1 MRNTNK
7 KGFTIVELVI
17 VVAVIAILAAV
28 LIPTFSGIIA
38 KANLSADQQA
48 VRNMNTSL
56 ATYIGTEKEISDVMS
71 HLRSFGFSY
80 EKMVTYSKG
89 YHYCYAKSTNQMYLL
104 DANNNV
110 VYPENA
116 EISKSE
122 LWAAYK
128 DHATYIIPGIN
139 NYYAISAITSQ
150 VEFDAAF
157 GNGTFVLD
165 LNKNVCTVNGNA
177 NVTVKNGAVT
187 GTGFASAE
195 GTVTVSASNETNTV
209 KSTNADGKT
218 TKITYTNVLNPAGIS
233 SYGNI
238 RDVTFVDGLIVE
250 YINCVFT
257 DAPGFYQ
264 TFGYALNL
272 TFKDCTFVNIDGF
285 ALVLQPVN
293 DGTLTLAERTASTV
307 TVDGCEFINC
317 NRGIHISDWENT
329 TVTVKNSTFALK
341 TGSSAYNCIQ
351 ISVYE
356 TDAELASMKLNFTN
370 NTVAS
375 ANGVVYFHDDMTG
388 TQSLDAFKG
397 VLNFSGNTYA
407 EDVVMIA
414 DRNQYTSSHLL
425 YNNDE
430 AKKALAALIK

>member
-28 LIPTFSGIIA
+28 LIPTFTGIIA
-38 KANLSADQQA
+38 RANLSADQQA

-56 ATYIGTEKEISDVMS
+56 ATYTGTEKEISDIMS

-187 GTGFASAE
+187 GSGFKGTE
-195 GTVTVSASNETNTV
+195 GTVTVSESNAENTV
-209 KSTNADGKT
+209 KVTDETGKT
-218 TKITYTNVLNPAGIS
+218 TKITYTNVLNPAGVES
-233 SYGNI
+233 G
-238 RDVTFVDGLIVE
+238 TGAKHPDGCIVE
-250 YINCVFT
+250 YVNCVFT
-257 DAPGFYQ
+257 KHTGFYQ
-264 TFGYALNL
+264 NGGQALNL
-272 TFKDCTFVNIDGF
+272 IFKDCTFVNINGF
-285 ALVLQPVN
+285 AIILQPGEGKKVP
-293 DGTLTLAERTASTV
+293 AERTASTV

-317 NRGIHISDWENT
+317 ERGIHISDWENT

-414 DRNQYTSSHLL
+414 DRGEYENGHFL
-425 YNNDE
+425 YNNNT
-430 AKKALAALIK
+430 AMSALEALIK

>member
-1 MRNTNK
+1 MKNSNK

-17 VVAVIAILAAV
+17 VIAVIAILAAV
-28 LIPTFSGIIA
+28 LIPTFSSLIA

-48 VRNMNTSL
+48 IRNMNTAL
-56 ATYIGTEKEISDVMS
+56 ATYTDTEKDISDIMS

-80 EKMVTYSKG
+80 EKMVTYSRG

-104 DANNNV
+104 DADNNV

-139 NYYAISAITSQ
+139 NYYAISAVTSQ

-157 GNGTFVLD
+157 GSGTFVLD
-165 LNKNVCTVNGNA
+165 LNKNVCTVNGNS
-177 NVTVKNGAVT
+177 NVTVKNGAIT
-187 GTGFASAE
+187 GSGFAGTE
-195 GTVTVSASNETNTV
+195 GAVAVSTSNENNTV
-209 KSTNADGKT
+209 KTTNSDGKT
-218 TKITYTNVLNPAGIS
+218 TKITYTNVLNPAGITS
-233 SYGNI
+233 MGS
-238 RDVTFVDGLIVE
+238 VTYVDGLIVE

-257 DAPGFYQ
+257 KAPGFYQ
-264 TFGYALNL
+264 NLGTALNL
-272 TFKDCTFVNIDGF
+272 TFKDCTFVNINGF
-285 ALVLQPVN
+285 ALVLQPVG

-317 NRGIHISDWENT
+317 ERGIHISDWENT

-351 ISVYE
+351 ISEYE

-375 ANGVVYFHDDMTG
+375 ANGVVYFHDEMTG
-388 TQSLDAFKG
+388 PQSLESLKG
-397 VLNFSGNTYA
+397 VLNFSGNTFA

-414 DRNQYTSSHLL
+414 DRGEYENGHLL
-425 YNNDE
+425 YKNDE
-430 AKKALAALIK
+430 AIKALAALIK

>member
-187 GTGFASAE
+187 GSGFKGTE
-195 GTVTVSASNETNTV
+195 GTITVSESNENNTV
-209 KSTNADGKT
+209 KVTDDAGKT
-218 TKITYTNVLNPAGIS
+218 TKITYTNVLNPVGVESGTGAKHS
-233 SYGNI
+233 
-238 RDVTFVDGLIVE
+238 DGCIVE
-250 YINCVFT
+250 YVNCVFT
-257 DAPGFYQ
+257 KEPGFYQ
-264 TFGYALNL
+264 NGQSLNL
-272 TFKDCTFVNIDGF
+272 VFKNCTFVNYGTFGIR
-285 ALVLQPVN
+285 LQPGDA
-293 DGTLTLAERTASTV
+293 DGKTSTV

-317 NRGIHISDWENT
+317 DRGILIGGWENT
-329 TVTVKNSTFALK
+329 TVNITNCTFALK
-341 TGSSAYNCIQ
+341 TGVSSNNCIQ
-351 ISVYE
+351 IANYAS
-356 TDAELASMKLNFTN
+356 DADLASLKLNFTN

-375 ANGVVYFHDDMTG
+375 ANGVVYFHDSMTG
-388 TQSLDAFKG
+388 PQNLETFKG
-397 VLNFSGNTYA
+397 TLNFSGNTFA
-407 EDVVMIA
+407 KDVVLIV
-414 DRNQYTSSHLL
+414 DRGEYKNGHFL
-425 YNNDE
+425 YNNNT
-430 AKKALAALIK
+430 AMSALEALIK

>member
-28 LIPTFSGIIA
+28 LIPAFSGIIA

-139 NYYAISAITSQ
+139 NYYAISAVTSQ
-150 VEFDAAF
+150 TEFDSAF
-157 GNGTFVLD
+157 GSGTFVLD

-187 GTGFASAE
+187 GSGFAGAE
-195 GTVTVSASNETNTV
+195 GTVTVSTSNETNTV

-233 SYGNI
+233 SHGNI

-285 ALVLQPVN
+285 ALVLQPGN

-317 NRGIHISDWENT
+317 ERGIHISDWENT
-329 TVTVKNSTFALK
+329 TVNVKNSTFALK

-375 ANGVVYFHDDMTG
+375 ANGVVYFHDNMTG

-414 DRNQYTSSHLL
+414 DRGQYENGHLL
-425 YNNDE
+425 YKNDE